1 MKIYTHRSKLMYF
14 AIFLMIFDSFRPLL
28 FSLDTSLYLSIVGR
42 IVYPILLFLFA
53 DSFYHTTNKKKIMIG
68 LLLLSWLLSLGYG
81 LIDHFIVPIGWQN
94 YENIFMTLLIVAMFN
109 VGTDYLR
116 KYRKQLGRKNYIPLF
131 QGIGMILL
139 PFILSFLVFEIGM
152 FFMKPTF
159 SKAIVYYIVGAVM
172 LMLPSLFVIHTGVM
186 MVILGW
192 LFYIFRKRRGIQ
204 YLLILV
210 YSIFSFLLHPYSLQW
225 TMVFSIIAIHFIH
238 REKKEKITTT
248 SDISE

>member
-1 MKIYTHRSKLMYF
+1 MKIFTHRSKLMYF

-53 DSFYHTTNKKKIMIG
+53 DSFYYATNKKKIMIG

-81 LIDHFIVPIGWQN
+81 LIDHFIVPIGWQS
-94 YENIFMTLLIVAMFN
+94 YKNIFTTLLIVAMVN

-152 FFMKPTF
+152 FFMKLTF
-159 SKAIVYYIVGAVM
+159 SKAIVYYIVGVVM
-172 LMLPSLFVIHTGVM
+172 LMLPSLFVVHTGVM
-186 MVILGW
+186 MVILG
-192 LFYIFRKRRGIQ
+192 
-204 YLLILV
+204 
-210 YSIFSFLLHPYSLQW
+210 
-225 TMVFSIIAIHFIH
+225 
-238 REKKEKITTT
+238 
-248 SDISE
+248 